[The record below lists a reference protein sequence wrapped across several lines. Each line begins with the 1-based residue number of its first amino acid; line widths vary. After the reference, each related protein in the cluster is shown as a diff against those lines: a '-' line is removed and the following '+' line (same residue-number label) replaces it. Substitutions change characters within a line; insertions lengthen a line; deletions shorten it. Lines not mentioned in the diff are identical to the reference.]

1 MAHRATELADL
12 IQAIADHNRAML
24 SGHDATCHDQ
34 HSGGGPCR
42 HYPTPW
48 LLRQITEVNSLA
60 YDLVAST
67 DFDDVNKETIVRNVL
82 ELRYTN
88 SLANDPGTPST
99 EHRAPSTD

>member
-12 IQAIADHNRAML
+12 IHAIADHNRAIL

-34 HSGGGPCR
+34 HSGGGHCR

-60 YDLVAST
+60 YDLVART
-67 DFDDVNKETIVRNVL
+67 DFDDVNKEAIVRNVL
-82 ELRYTN
+82 ELRYAN
-88 SLANDPGTPST
+88 SLADDPGTPST
-99 EHRAPSTD
+99 PSTD